1 MKNLLLSLSL
11 CLAVLFH
18 SNAQQ
23 SLEFNQAIL
32 VDDVQQTVPA
42 GKVWKITGISGGAR
56 NFCIDIPSS
65 TFFARANGIGFY
77 VNGILMGKMSSTS
90 NTHWTSS
97 DCSTGSS
104 CCAGSFG
111 TIGENGDMVPM
122 WLPAGTTLSAV
133 APEILL
139 SVIEFNII
147 P

>member
-1 MKNLLLSLSL
+1 MKKLLLSIVLAGFFALS
-11 CLAVLFH
+11 A
-18 SNAQQ
+18 SAQT
-23 SLEFNQAIL
+23 SLEFSQAIL
-32 VDDVQQTVPA
+32 VDHVQQTVPPN
-42 GKVWKITGISGGAR
+42 KVWKITGISGGAR

-65 TFFARANGIGFY
+65 TYYARANGIGFY

-90 NTHWTSS
+90 NTHYTSS
-97 DCSTGSS
+97 NCSSGSG

-122 WLPAGTTLSAV
+122 WLPAGTTLQAV

-139 SVIEFNII
+139 SVVEFNII